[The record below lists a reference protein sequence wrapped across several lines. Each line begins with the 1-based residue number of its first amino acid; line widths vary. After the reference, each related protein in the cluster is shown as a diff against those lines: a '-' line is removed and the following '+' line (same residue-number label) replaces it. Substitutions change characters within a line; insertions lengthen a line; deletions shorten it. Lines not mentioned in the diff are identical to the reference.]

1 MPGFLWSLELGIW
14 NFVADAMTRRG
25 QILFFVPAFVLF
37 FVFLLLPSTQTLI
50 DSFYSHD
57 ATQRHF
63 VGVLYYRY
71 AVTDP
76 RFHQSL
82 DNNLIYLLWTLLFEV
97 ALGLALAVGLEKNT
111 RFNHVLRI
119 AFFSPAVLSMVVV
132 GLVFGFMFKD
142 GVGLLP
148 GMLNE
153 SRALVTISAISGWAS
168 AGFFM
173 VIFLAGLANVP
184 DEVLEAA
191 RLDGAGA
198 WQTFWRI
205 KLPLLKE
212 VIFVSLLICFT
223 GAFKAFD
230 LFWVLLPNQDHTSIV
245 STLLVREV
253 IRFDNQGYGSTLAV
267 ILTVLVLVSVAIIIG
282 AKNLWR
288 RRERRGPL

>member
-1 MPGFLWSLELGIW
+1 
-14 NFVADAMTRRG
+14 MTRRG
-25 QILFFVPAFVLF
+25 QILFFIPGFVLF
-37 FVFLLLPSTQTLI
+37 LVFVLIPSTQTLI
-50 DSFYSHD
+50 DSFYSH
-57 ATQRHF
+57 QGMKRHF
-63 VGVLYYRY
+63 VGALYYRY
-71 AVTDP
+71 ALTDP
-76 RFHQSL
+76 QFHQSL
-82 DNNLIYLLWTLLFEV
+82 GNNLAYLLWTLLSEV
-97 ALGLALAVGLEKNT
+97 VAGLALAVGLERNT
-111 RFNHVLRI
+111 PFHGFLRV
-119 AFFSPAVLSMVVV
+119 AFFSPAMLSMVVV
-132 GLVFGFMFKD
+132 GLVFGFLFKE
-142 GVGLLP
+142 GVGVWP

-153 SRALVTISAISGWAS
+153 ARALLTISVISGWAS

-184 DEVLEAA
+184 EEVLEAA

-253 IRFDNQGYGSTLAV
+253 IKFDNPGYGSTLAV
-267 ILTVLVLVSVAIIIG
+267 ILTVLVLFTVALIMG
-282 AKNLWR
+282 AKNLWLGRGR
-288 RRERRGPL
+288 RRIP